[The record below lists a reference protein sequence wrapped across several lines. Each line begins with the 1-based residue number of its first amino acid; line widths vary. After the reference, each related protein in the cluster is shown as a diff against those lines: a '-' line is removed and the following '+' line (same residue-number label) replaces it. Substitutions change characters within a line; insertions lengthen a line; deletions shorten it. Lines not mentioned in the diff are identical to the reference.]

1 MVSCGPVTIRAI
13 TPSMATEPRNEERV
27 CKAAK
32 RLIEERDGGPLVDT
46 ECPDKTEHRKQAV
59 ELLFESPTKRYAIE
73 HTRIESFP
81 QQIADGKAFSCL
93 LEPLETDLAGELP
106 GIYTLVVAVG
116 ATNGIPVSDHERIRT
131 LVKQWILA
139 NASKAAEGG
148 GNQGSVS
155 EQPPGVPFPLTLHGR
170 VGSASRLLVARC
182 TPDELETQRLQRV
195 QTALNRKIP
204 KLVAHKAD
212 GRETVLV
219 LESCDTGLGNFSD
232 IGVAVSKALAA
243 FSNQPDS
250 IILVET
256 ETTPWYVW
264 PLKDGATVHTSQDC
278 IEIDPDEL
286 E

>member
-1 MVSCGPVTIRAI
+1 
-13 TPSMATEPRNEERV
+13 MATEPRNEERV

-148 GNQGSVS
+148 GTKAVFQSS
-155 EQPPGVPFPLTLHGR
+155 RQASPFR
-170 VGSASRLLVARC
+170 
-182 TPDELETQRLQRV
+182 
-195 QTALNRKIP
+195 
-204 KLVAHKAD
+204 
-212 GRETVLV
+212 
-219 LESCDTGLGNFSD
+219 
-232 IGVAVSKALAA
+232 
-243 FSNQPDS
+243 
-250 IILVET
+250 
-256 ETTPWYVW
+256 
-264 PLKDGATVHTSQDC
+264 
-278 IEIDPDEL
+278 
-286 E
+286 